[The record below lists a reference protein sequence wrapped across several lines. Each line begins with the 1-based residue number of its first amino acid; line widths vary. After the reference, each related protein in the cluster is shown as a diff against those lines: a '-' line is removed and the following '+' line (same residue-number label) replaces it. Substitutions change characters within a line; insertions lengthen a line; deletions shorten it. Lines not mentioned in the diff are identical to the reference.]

1 MIAVTQD
8 RTLRVAIFTA
18 MACSIAAA
26 IYTVTDLEPAQIMAT
41 ILMFAPL
48 MAVIIWLQK
57 DSQRSGVG
65 NVQDWGMFVWFAWPV
80 VIPWYAFKSRGPGGW
95 RLLVG
100 LVALICSVTVTGFA
114 VAWFAYGV
122 RLVLWH
128 FEVGG

>member
-1 MIAVTQD
+1 M
-8 RTLRVAIFTA
+8 AIFTA

-65 NVQDWGMFVWFAWPV
+65 NVQDWGMFAWFAWPV

-100 LVALICSVTVTGFA
+100 LVALICSATVTGFA